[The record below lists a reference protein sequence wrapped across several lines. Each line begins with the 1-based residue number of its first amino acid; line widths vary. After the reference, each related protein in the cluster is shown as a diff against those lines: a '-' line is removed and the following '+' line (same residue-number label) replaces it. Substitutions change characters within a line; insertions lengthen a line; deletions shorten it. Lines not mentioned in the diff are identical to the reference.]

1 MKMKSGFSLLLVLA
15 LLLGMAV
22 TTYAAENESVTE
34 TFPAGETFSVTSPE
48 IPVEVTTTEQWS
60 QGRDES
66 TLGVKI
72 TWSNEALQISAINNY
87 DLKWNPVSLK
97 YEKDPA
103 GTSYIV
109 TSANGGGGH
118 VRVCEVTNLS
128 LYDVDVE
135 AVFNPVEALKNSEVL
150 VSMTDGD
157 TKLTKATV
165 VGDPEDGQTGTEGE
179 TSTVY
184 LFFRDMN
191 AGRTIAEAELTSI
204 GTVSLTFSKATS

>member
-34 TFPAGETFSVTSPE
+34 TFPVGETFSVTSPE
-48 IPVEVTTTEQWS
+48 IPVAVTTTEEWS
-60 QGRDES
+60 HGLDES
-66 TLGVKI
+66 VLGVKI
-72 TWSNEALQISAINNY
+72 TWSNETLQISAINNY
-87 DLKWNPVSLK
+87 DLLWNPVSLK

-103 GTSYIV
+103 GTTYLLPHVSDS
-109 TSANGGGGH
+109 SANIH
-118 VRVCEVTNLS
+118 VCEITNLS
-128 LYDVDVE
+128 LYDVNVE
-135 AVFNPVEALKNSEVL
+135 AVFNPVEALKTTDVF
-150 VSMTDGD
+150 VSMTGGD

-179 TSTVY
+179 TSTVS
-184 LFFRDMN
+184 LTFRDMN